1 MNAFHYEVNVP
12 RSAIWRKAQWREW
25 STLKSNSPH
34 KTIKRNNFIDPE
46 KRSYTKINVISTYIL
61 LSTLFGVLIYS
72 YRKYTRKSSCTNHAR
87 WWLGDLPKYKIGFTV
102 EALFSGK
109 LLDGFLYSH
118 KNTCQKKYAHKNFP
132 GARLQLFAKV
142 NKQKQR
148 LVPETL
154 SRLPRFFT
162 LGKII
167 VTNWL
172 DSPDGLL
179 TYTRHAMGI

>member
-46 KRSYTKINVISTYIL
+46 KKSYTKINVISTYIL
-61 LSTLFGVLIYS
+61 FSTLFGVLIYS

-87 WWLGDLPKYKIGFTV
+87 WWLGDLPKYKIGLTV
-102 EALFSGK
+102 EAFFSGK

-132 GARLQLFAKV
+132 GARLRLFAKV
-142 NKQKQR
+142 NKQ
-148 LVPETL
+148 ETTPH
-154 SRLPRFFT
+154 SGNT
-162 LGKII
+162 I
-167 VTNWL
+167 
-172 DSPDGLL
+172 
-179 TYTRHAMGI
+179 

>member
-1 MNAFHYEVNVP
+1 MERMVY
-12 RSAIWRKAQWREW
+12 S
-25 STLKSNSPH
+25 LH
-34 KTIKRNNFIDPE
+34 KRIKRSNFIDPE
-46 KRSYTKINVISTYIL
+46 KKSYTKINVISTYIL
-61 LSTLFGVLIYS
+61 FSTLFGVLIYS

-87 WWLGDLPKYKIGFTV
+87 WWLGDFPKYKIGFTV

-118 KNTCQKKYAHKNFP
+118 KKNCQRKYAHKKFP
-132 GARLQLFAKV
+132 GAHLCIQLFAKV
-142 NKQKQR
+142 NTQKQR

-167 VTNWL
+167 ITNWL
-172 DSPDGLL
+172 DSPEWFAQ
-179 TYTRHAMGI
+179 TKHVMVI